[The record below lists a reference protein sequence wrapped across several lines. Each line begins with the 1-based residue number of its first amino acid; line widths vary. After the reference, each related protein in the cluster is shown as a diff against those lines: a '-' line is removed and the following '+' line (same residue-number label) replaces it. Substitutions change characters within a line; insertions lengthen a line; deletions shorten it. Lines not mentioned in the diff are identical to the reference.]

1 MASEIRVNKIENRSG
16 LGTVTFADTGVDLA
30 GIVTA
35 TTFSGSGA
43 SLTALPAA
51 QVTGTLPAISGA
63 NLTALNGSNIASG
76 TVADAR
82 ISTLTASKL
91 SGALPAI
98 SAANLTNVPAANVVG
113 VHTSLTVTNAT
124 TTGTAVVG
132 GGVTISE
139 SGIEASGIGIT
150 CANIN
155 GGAISGRRN
164 KIINGAMMVSQRN
177 LASAVQLSASEQYIV
192 DRFKNDTGSSFDMKA
207 DASQSTD
214 APDGFSNSLKLAC
227 DGVSTPSSTQ
237 NGTISTWLEGQD
249 VQDLAFGT
257 SNAKPLTLSFYAKSA
272 SQNNGHVYGV
282 FLGAYLNGTRNAQT
296 RGFTITSSWQ
306 RFIMT
311 FDGTGTVTSTAINND
326 NNQGLQLSFSLAA
339 GSSDLQD
346 YSTWTANAGLL
357 GFTGQDNFFDNTSNE
372 IYITGVQLEVGSQ
385 ATAFEHRSFNEELAL
400 CQRYYEKSYN
410 YTHAPGTNTNHGS
423 VMFLSNRNSG
433 TPHTMLRYATRK
445 RAAPTLVSYATGAAD
460 TTGMKNLD
468 ANETYSNYTMN
479 RNGEMGCTVYPDAT
493 PVIGQFIQFNYTADA
508 DF

>member
-1 MASEIRVNKIENRSG
+1 
-16 LGTVTFADTGVDLA
+16 
-30 GIVTA
+30 
-35 TTFSGSGA
+35 
-43 SLTALPAA
+43 
-51 QVTGTLPAISGA
+51 
-63 NLTALNGSNIASG
+63 
-76 TVADAR
+76 
-82 ISTLTASKL
+82 
-91 SGALPAI
+91 
-98 SAANLTNVPAANVVG
+98 
-113 VHTSLTVTNAT
+113 
-124 TTGTAVVG
+124 
-132 GGVTISE
+132 
-139 SGIEASGIGIT
+139 
-150 CANIN
+150 
-155 GGAISGRRN
+155 
-164 KIINGAMMVSQRN
+164 
-177 LASAVQLSASEQYIV
+177 
-192 DRFKNDTGSSFDMKA
+192 MKA

-326 NNQGLQLSFSLAA
+326 NNAGLQLSFSLAA
-339 GSSDLQD
+339 GSSDLQN

-385 ATAFEHRSFNEELAL
+385 ATAFEHRSFGEELAL
-400 CQRYYEKSYN
+400 CLRYYELIAERNEGSNAKENNIGPFWGDGSNSYTQISFKVKKRTQPTLDISN
-410 YTHAPGTNTNHGS
+410 Y
-423 VMFLSNRNSG
+423 SNAFRLYGNSG
-433 TPHTMLRYATRK
+433 GNNTDTLSANTLHRDGMQLEASVNSGNAGYTRLYATSNSLK
-445 RAAPTLVSYATGAAD
+445 ALVAAD
-460 TTGMKNLD
+460 
-468 ANETYSNYTMN
+468 S
-479 RNGEMGCTVYPDAT
+479 
-493 PVIGQFIQFNYTADA
+493 